1 MEEEKEQ
8 EQGQEEL
15 SQEELAKQWEEALQ
29 QQQQGG
35 GEEVSQED
43 LAKQWE
49 EALAQQQQPTEE
61 TQEQPQE
68 EEKQTAPAKS
78 LADSDMAK
86 ILDRLMDI
94 PLDVEVVVG
103 YTSMQIKDL
112 INLGPGSVLELDRE
126 TTEPVD
132 IKVNGKL
139 IAKGELVVVGE
150 KFGVRITEIYSE
162 ERRSVFR
169 DTLQESLKK

>member
-1 MEEEKEQ
+1 MEEEKKEEEQ
-8 EQGQEEL
+8 QEL
-15 SQEELAKQWEEALQ
+15 SQEELAKQWEEALRQ
-29 QQQQGG
+29 QSQT
-35 GEEVSQED
+35 GETAEET
-43 LAKQWE
+43 KEEEKPE
-49 EALAQQQQPTEE
+49 EAKE
-61 TQEQPQE
+61 EQPQVSE
-68 EEKQTAPAKS
+68 PKKLGEKDVT
-78 LADSDMAK
+78 K

-94 PLDVEVVVG
+94 PLKVEVVVG
-103 YTSMQIKDL
+103 ETVIQIKEL

-162 ERRSVFR
+162 ERKSVFR
-169 DTLQESLKK
+169 DTLQESLRK

>member
-1 MEEEKEQ
+1 MEDK
-8 EQGQEEL
+8 
-15 SQEELAKQWEEALQ
+15 EELAKQWEEALSQ
-29 QQQQGG
+29 QKQT
-35 GEEVSQED
+35 GEERS
-43 LAKQWE
+43 E
-49 EALAQQQQPTEE
+49 ERTK
-61 TQEQPQE
+61 
-68 EEKQTAPAKS
+68 EKKTPER
-78 LADSDMAK
+78 DVTK

-103 YTSMQIKDL
+103 STTIQIRDL

-162 ERRSVFR
+162 ERKSVFK
-169 DTLQESLKK
+169 DTLRESLKKL

>member
-1 MEEEKEQ
+1 MEEEKKEEEQ
-8 EQGQEEL
+8 QEL
-15 SQEELAKQWEEALQ
+15 SQEELAKQWEEALRQ
-29 QQQQGG
+29 QSQTEGTA
-35 GEEVSQED
+35 EEV
-43 LAKQWE
+43 K
-49 EALAQQQQPTEE
+49 
-61 TQEQPQE
+61 E
-68 EEKQTAPAKS
+68 EEQKEEEVKEEEQTQISEPKK
-78 LADSDMAK
+78 LGEKDITK

-94 PLDVEVVVG
+94 PLKVEVVVG
-103 YTSMQIKDL
+103 ETVIQIKEL

-162 ERRSVFR
+162 ERKSVFR
-169 DTLQESLKK
+169 DTLQESLRK

>member
-1 MEEEKEQ
+1 MEDK
-8 EQGQEEL
+8 
-15 SQEELAKQWEEALQ
+15 EELAKQWEEERS
-29 QQQQGG
+29 
-35 GEEVSQED
+35 EERT
-43 LAKQWE
+43 K
-49 EALAQQQQPTEE
+49 
-61 TQEQPQE
+61 
-68 EEKQTAPAKS
+68 EKKTPER
-78 LADSDMAK
+78 DVTK

-103 YTSMQIKDL
+103 STTIQIRDL

-162 ERRSVFR
+162 ERKSVFK
-169 DTLQESLKK
+169 DTLRESLKKL

>member
-1 MEEEKEQ
+1 MADEEKKEEGQEQ
-8 EQGQEEL
+8 EEEL
-15 SQEELAKQWEEALQ
+15 SQDE
-29 QQQQGG
+29 
-35 GEEVSQED
+35 

-49 EALAQQQQPTEE
+49 EALAQQQPGQEGETEATAQEEQASTEE
-61 TQEQPQE
+61 EEPQPEPAQLE
-68 EEKQTAPAKS
+68 HVSEKKVTERDITK
-78 LADSDMAK
+78 L
-86 ILDRLMDI
+86 LDRLMDI
-94 PLDVEVVVG
+94 PLSVEVVVG
-103 YTSMQIKDL
+103 ETVIQIREL

-162 ERRSVFR
+162 ERKSVFR
-169 DTLQESLKK
+169 DTLQESLRK

>member
-1 MEEEKEQ
+1 MAEEEKKE
-8 EQGQEEL
+8 EGREGQEE
-15 SQEELAKQWEEALQ
+15 EL
-29 QQQQGG
+29 
-35 GEEVSQED
+35 SQED

-49 EALAQQQQPTEE
+49 EALAGQQTEGEGEAQEPTAEVPAE
-61 TQEQPQE
+61 TEQPQE
-68 EEKQTAPAKS
+68 EEEVQQLPTQPLTAEKKMTEKDFTN
-78 LADSDMAK
+78 LLER
-86 ILDRLMDI
+86 IMDI
-94 PLDVEVVVG
+94 PLNVEVVVG
-103 YTSMQIKDL
+103 TTVVQIKEL

-162 ERRSVFR
+162 ERKSVFR
-169 DTLQESLKK
+169 DTIQESLRK

>member
-1 MEEEKEQ
+1 MEEEKKEDQ
-8 EQGQEEL
+8 EQEL
-15 SQEELAKQWEEALQ
+15 SQEELAKQWEEAL
-29 QQQQGG
+29 
-35 GEEVSQED
+35 
-43 LAKQWE
+43 
-49 EALAQQQQPTEE
+49 AQQQTQTEE
-61 TQEQPQE
+61 EVQE
-68 EEKQTAPAKS
+68 EKKTEEEGKEETPVTGQQKKIGEKDIT
-78 LADSDMAK
+78 K

-94 PLDVEVVVG
+94 PLNVEVVVG
-103 YTSMQIKDL
+103 ETVIQIREL

-162 ERRSVFR
+162 ERKSVFR
-169 DTLQESLKK
+169 DTLQESLRK

>member
-1 MEEEKEQ
+1 MEEEKKEDQ
-8 EQGQEEL
+8 EQEL
-15 SQEELAKQWEEALQ
+15 SQEELAKQWEEAL
-29 QQQQGG
+29 
-35 GEEVSQED
+35 
-43 LAKQWE
+43 
-49 EALAQQQQPTEE
+49 AQQQTQTEE
-61 TQEQPQE
+61 VQE
-68 EEKQTAPAKS
+68 EEKTEEESKEETPVTGEQKKIGEKDIT
-78 LADSDMAK
+78 K

-94 PLDVEVVVG
+94 PLNVEVVVG
-103 YTSMQIKDL
+103 ETVIQIREL

-162 ERRSVFR
+162 ERKSVFR
-169 DTLQESLKK
+169 DTLQESLRK